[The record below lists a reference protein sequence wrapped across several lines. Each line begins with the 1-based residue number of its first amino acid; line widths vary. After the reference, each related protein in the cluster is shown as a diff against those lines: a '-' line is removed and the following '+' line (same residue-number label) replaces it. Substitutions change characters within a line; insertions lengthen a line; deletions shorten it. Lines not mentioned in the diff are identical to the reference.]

1 MAAPRDPFCLASR
14 SSQAVQAPRGAP
26 RVVDRAPERG
36 GRRPQI
42 RRPCRRPL
50 GRSSAPVPRWR
61 GAKVGRLSQLGGL
74 IAEEKGCVSSGANCT
89 VGKGVELGLKL
100 WSDSH

>member
-1 MAAPRDPFCLASR
+1 M
-14 SSQAVQAPRGAP
+14 
-26 RVVDRAPERG
+26 
-36 GRRPQI
+36 
-42 RRPCRRPL
+42 
-50 GRSSAPVPRWR
+50 
-61 GAKVGRLSQLGGL
+61 GRLSQLGGL